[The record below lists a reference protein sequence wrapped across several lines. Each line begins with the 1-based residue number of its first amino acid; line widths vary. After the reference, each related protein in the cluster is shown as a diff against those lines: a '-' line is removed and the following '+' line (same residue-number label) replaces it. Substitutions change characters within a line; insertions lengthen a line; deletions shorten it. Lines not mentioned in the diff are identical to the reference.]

1 VRRFLPPIR
10 PSGLVLD
17 WAAGSGRHSRLL
29 RDTGFAVRA
38 VDRDLSALL
47 PLARTRG
54 EVHQI
59 DLETGAARPVGNV
72 YDGMS

>member
-10 PSGLVLD
+10 PSGLD

-38 VDRDLSALL
+38 VDRDFSALL
-47 PLARTRG
+47 PLAGTRR

-59 DLETGAARPVGNV
+59 DLETGAARPVGNG